1 MFRKLWSGL
10 RPVLF
15 WSHRRGTWQYDLI
28 VAGILAFIFL
38 TPRSLFND
46 QPRLSRVREVQ
57 TLSDEQRTRVF
68 LVESSAMGEK
78 TGEDL
83 TAAIQDL
90 LRRQTGRNLEVA
102 ETRPTSGSDGE
113 LTAYLV
119 YVRL

>member
-1 MFRKLWSGL
+1 MLRKLWSGL

-15 WSHRRGTWQYDLI
+15 WSHRRGSWQYDLI
-28 VAGILAFIFL
+28 VAAILAFIFF

-46 QPRLSRVREVQ
+46 QPRLPRVREVQ

-83 TAAIQDL
+83 TTAIQDL
-90 LRRQTGRNLEVA
+90 LRRQTGRNLEVV
-102 ETRPTSGSDGE
+102 ETRPSSGADGE
-113 LTAYLV
+113 RTAYLV
-119 YVRL
+119 YVRP

>member
-1 MFRKLWSGL
+1 MLRKLWSGL

-15 WSHRRGTWQYDLI
+15 WNYRRGSWQYDLI
-28 VAGILAFIFL
+28 VAAILAFIFF

-46 QPRLSRVREVQ
+46 QPRLPRVREVQ

-68 LVESSAMGEK
+68 LVESSAMEEK

-90 LRRQTGRNLEVA
+90 LRRQTGRNLEVV
-102 ETRPTSGSDGE
+102 ETRPSSGADGE
-113 LTAYLV
+113 RTAYLV
-119 YVRL
+119 YVRP